1 MRVAVMG
8 AGALGG
14 YFGGRLATAG
24 HEVTL
29 IARGTHLDALRRN
42 GLTIR
47 SPKGDAHIPDIEAT
61 DDPGDVGPVDV
72 IIFAVKNQDVDASA
86 KALVP
91 VLGRDTW
98 AITVQNGVRA
108 PERLAE
114 ILGNERVVP
123 GVVRMPGDISA
134 PGVIRHSANFDFIHF
149 GELDGQVTERVKGF
163 RDALVEAGCM
173 AEIST
178 DIRTELWRKFTMQ
191 ASFASVSALTRL
203 DVGVI
208 RESSECSSMFH
219 SSMKE
224 TAAVAQAV
232 LPDLGE
238 DLSTAAWDFIQKVPP
253 KAHASMLDD
262 LNRGKPIEIDYL
274 SGEVVRLGRKHG
286 VPTPIHGF
294 FLASLAPFRYGAPG

>member
-72 IIFAVKNQDVDASA
+72 VIFAVKNQDVDAST

-91 VLGRDTW
+91 VLGRGTW

-134 PGVIRHSANFDFIHF
+134 PGVIRHSADFDFIHF
-149 GELDGQVTERVKGF
+149 GELDGQVTERVQGF

-219 SSMKE
+219 SSIKE

-232 LPDLGE
+232 LPNLGE

-286 VPTPIHGF
+286 VPTPIHAF

>member
-72 IIFAVKNQDVDASA
+72 VIFAVKNQDVDASA

-91 VLGRDTW
+91 VLGRGTW

-134 PGVIRHSANFDFIHF
+134 PGVIRHSADFDFIHF
-149 GELDGQVTERVKGF
+149 GELDGQVTERVQGF

-219 SSMKE
+219 SSIKE

-232 LPDLGE
+232 LPNLGE

-286 VPTPIHGF
+286 VPTPIHAF

>member
-72 IIFAVKNQDVDASA
+72 VIFAVKNQDVDASA

-91 VLGRDTW
+91 VLGRGTW

-134 PGVIRHSANFDFIHF
+134 PGVIRHSADFDFIHF
-149 GELDGQVTERVKGF
+149 GELNGQVTERVQGF

-219 SSMKE
+219 SSIKE

-232 LPDLGE
+232 LPNLGE

-286 VPTPIHGF
+286 VPTPIHAF